1 MAEFMKCN
9 TCLASF
15 PSMEVIKDHYRSDWH
30 CFNSK
35 RRAQGLTILR
45 REQFLELVK
54 SNTKS
59 APKASAK
66 SAVTTFKE
74 DHSKVKQVAV
84 AVKPTATTTATATAT
99 TTNTPETEEQHD
111 EQGEKEEEEEEEEN
125 EEVSK
130 RVYEPKLGSH
140 VSVFD
145 DKECKSAEDCLQ
157 YMSFKFGFFIP
168 DMEYLVDLDGFLSYC
183 NEKVKMGGVCLFCQK
198 VFPDG
203 RACQHH
209 MHAKSHCKIAYE
221 NDADAEEFEDF
232 YDFSATYEDVDDV
245 DLDENGDVIQD
256 EASVNAVTGEL
267 ILPDGKVL
275 GHRDFRVYYR
285 QYYRPT
291 DTREPVLAQQR
302 EELLRLGCKFGKH
315 IIDANKVT
323 AMSEIEVMDALIKYQ
338 KAIRKGQV
346 TEQRAKLR
354 HDAMTQRK
362 EYKSSVAKLRSSETT
377 TAKIRDYHG
386 LL

>member
-1 MAEFMKCN
+1 MAEFVKCN

-59 APKASAK
+59 APKASTK

-84 AVKPTATTTATATAT
+84 AVKPTAPATTTAPT
-99 TTNTPETEEQHD
+99 TTTTTETEEQH
-111 EQGEKEEEEEEEEN
+111 KEEGEAEEQEEEEEEN

-168 DMEYLVDLDGFLSYC
+168 DIEYLVDLDGFLSYC
-183 NEKVKMGGVCLFCQK
+183 NEKVKLGGVCLCCQK

-209 MHAKSHCKIAYE
+209 MQAKSHCKIAYE
-221 NDADAEEFEDF
+221 NDVDAEEYEDF

-285 QYYRPT
+285 QYYRPRT
-291 DTREPVLAQQR
+291 TESLCSPSRER
-302 EELLRLGCKFGKH
+302 
-315 IIDANKVT
+315 N
-323 AMSEIEVMDALIKYQ
+323 S
-338 KAIRKGQV
+338 
-346 TEQRAKLR
+346 
-354 HDAMTQRK
+354 
-362 EYKSSVAKLRSSETT
+362 
-377 TAKIRDYHG
+377 
-386 LL
+386 